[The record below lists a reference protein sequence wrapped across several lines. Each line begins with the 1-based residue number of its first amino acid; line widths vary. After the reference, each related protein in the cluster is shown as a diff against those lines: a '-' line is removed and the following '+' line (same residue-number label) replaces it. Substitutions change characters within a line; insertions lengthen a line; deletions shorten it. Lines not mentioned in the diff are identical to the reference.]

1 MSRRLA
7 LVIDQERC
15 IGCEACTVACRIEN
29 RARKPWIEVETQR
42 APRKDTPEG
51 TFPEL
56 QMHFLPR
63 LCQHC
68 ANPDCAAA
76 CSFGA
81 IVPRDDGPVI
91 LIEELCTG
99 CRACLEACPYG
110 AIQFDPEENKAQKC
124 NLCVHRID
132 EGLEPFCV
140 VCCEGQ
146 ALHFGD
152 RDDPDSAVSRIAA
165 ARPTYQLKPEEGT
178 DPSVR
183 YCPPHPPRE
192 LPGDPS
198 GQQ

>member
-29 RARKPWIEVETQR
+29 RSRVPWIEVETQR

-51 TFPEL
+51 SFPDVR
-56 QMHFLPR
+56 MHFLPR

-68 ANPDCAAA
+68 AKPLCTVA
-76 CSFGA
+76 CEFDA
-81 IVPRDDGPVI
+81 IVKRDDGPVV
-91 LIEELCTG
+91 LVKELCTG
-99 CRACLEACPYG
+99 CQACLEACPYE
-110 AIQFDPEENKAQKC
+110 AIQFDPEGKKAQNC

-132 EGLEPFCV
+132 HGLEPFCV

-152 RDDPDSAVSRIAA
+152 LDDPDSAVSRIMST
-165 ARPTYQLKPEEGT
+165 RPTHQLKPEAGT

-183 YCPPHPPRE
+183 YCPPNPPRG
-192 LPGDPS
+192 LLDDPS
-198 GQQ
+198 E